1 MTMEGKKVLVVDD
14 DLDFLTQMELQLEA
28 MGVVVSKAGS
38 RAEAEEKLAESAP
51 DLMICDL
58 MMEEMDAGFV
68 LSHNARKLYPEM
80 PVILVTAVS
89 SETGLEFETKTLAE
103 RAWVK
108 ADVVLPKPIRMEQLQ
123 QEMGRLLGV

>member
-1 MTMEGKKVLVVDD
+1 MILEGKKVLVVDD
-14 DLDFLTQMELQLEA
+14 DVDYLIQMELQLESL
-28 MGVVVSKAGS
+28 GIIVSKAES

-68 LSHNARKLYPEM
+68 LSHNARKRYPEM
-80 PVILVTAVS
+80 PVIMVTAVS
-89 SETGLEFETKTLAE
+89 SETGMEFETKTLGE

-123 QEMGRLLGV
+123 VEMRRLLER